1 MPSERVSTRLDSEV
15 EMNLK
20 LSINSNLYVIVLP

>member
-1 MPSERVSTRLDSEV
+1 MPSERVSTRLDNEV